1 MARYSVIIPA
11 HDEAAVIGRLLTAL
25 VAGDPDVEME
35 IVVGANGCTDDTA
48 AVARAVDPRI
58 TVVETAAAGKIAGL
72 NAADAAATVFPRIY
86 LDADVTVSADA
97 LRALAEALSRPDGP
111 LVAAPTFRVD
121 TTGASWPVRAHYSVW
136 ELSDYRVA
144 GLVGSG
150 IYALSEK
157 GRARFGAFPD
167 IIADD
172 RFVQQLFDPAE
183 RLTLT
188 DHEFTVRAPRTMAAQ
203 VRRTVRIA
211 IGNTQLA
218 ASGLVP
224 NRGTTDGG
232 GGGPKALIA
241 RVLRRPAL
249 WPAFPVYCYGYIR
262 PRLIARSVIARGGV
276 PAWNRDE
283 TTRV

>member
-1 MARYSVIIPA
+1 MARFSVIIPA
-11 HDEAAVIGRLLTAL
+11 HNEAAVIGRLLRSL
-25 VAGDPDVEME
+25 VAGDPDGDIE

-48 AVARAVDPRI
+48 AVARGVDPRI
-58 TVVETAAAGKIAGL
+58 TVVETVAAGKIAGL

-86 LDADVTVSADA
+86 LDADVSVSVDA
-97 LRALAEALSRPDGP
+97 LRALAEALAAPGGP

-121 TTGASWPVRAHYSVW
+121 TRGSSWAVRAHYAVW

-150 IYALSEK
+150 IYALSEA

-172 RFVQQLFDPAE
+172 RFVQLLFEPAE
-183 RLTLT
+183 RLTLPE
-188 DHEFTVRAPRTMAAQ
+188 HEFTVRAPRRMKAQ
-203 VRRTVRIA
+203 VDRTVRIA
-211 IGNTQLA
+211 IGNAQLA

-224 NRGTTDGG
+224 ARGSAD
-232 GGGPKALIA
+232 GGGPKALIKRVAA
-241 RVLRRPAL
+241 RPSL
-249 WPAFPVYCYGYIR
+249 WPAFPIYCYGYLR
-262 PRLIARSVIARGGV
+262 PRLVARKVISRGGV
-276 PAWNRDE
+276 PTWNRDE